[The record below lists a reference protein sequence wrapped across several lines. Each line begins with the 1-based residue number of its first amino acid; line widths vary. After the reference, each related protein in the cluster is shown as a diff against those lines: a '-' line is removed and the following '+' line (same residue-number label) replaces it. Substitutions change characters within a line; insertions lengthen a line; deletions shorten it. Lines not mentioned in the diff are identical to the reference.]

1 MKINEIQ
8 LKNLLAENNL
18 ISEKDFSKLEKE
30 AEEKEISIVQYLS
43 FSDVVPDSSL
53 GKLIADHFGFNF
65 IDLEKHKIEE
75 KVLRLIPEL
84 MARAKN
90 AIVFEEG
97 SKTIKVGMREPN
109 NKEVIKLIEKEV
121 GKEVVPYFI
130 TPKSFKIGLSK
141 YEIGLKKEIDQILE
155 KAEDE
160 PTKKKGDS
168 IVRLVDTLLVYGY
181 KNNASDIHVEP
192 YPDKILV
199 RFRIDGVLHDVL
211 ELPKE
216 LLGSIVTRIKIL
228 SQMRI
233 DEHKATQDGKMN
245 FQIDD
250 KRIDIRVSI
259 VPVTEGENVV
269 MRLLVAKNQLFD
281 LQGLGLSGESLARVN
296 RAVKSSQGMILAT
309 GPTGSGKTTTL
320 YAVMK
325 ILNTR
330 KVHVS
335 TIEDPVEYSIKGVSQ
350 IQVNPKANLTFAK
363 GLRSIVRQD
372 PDIIMVGEIR
382 DEETADIAVN
392 SALTGHLVLSTLHT
406 NDAST
411 TLPRLL
417 DMGIEPFLVASTVN
431 VVIAQRLVRK
441 VCEHC
446 KTSYPL
452 SLEEKKLV
460 ESIPE
465 VRKIF
470 EEKDYSDLDKVNLY
484 KGTGCKKCTNTG
496 YAGRIGIFEV
506 LEVDKDI
513 KKLILQKE
521 SSSNI
526 TEKARENG
534 MITMIEDGLEKV
546 FAGETTLSEVLR
558 VIRR

>member
-8 LKNLLAENNL
+8 LKNLLVENNL

-496 YAGRIGIFEV
+496 YTGRIGIFEV

>member
-90 AIVFEEG
+90 TIVFEEG